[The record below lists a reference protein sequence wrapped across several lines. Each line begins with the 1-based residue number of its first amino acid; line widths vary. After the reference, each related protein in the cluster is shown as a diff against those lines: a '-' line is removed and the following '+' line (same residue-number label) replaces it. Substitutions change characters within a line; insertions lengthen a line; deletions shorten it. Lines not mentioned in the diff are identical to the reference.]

1 MLRFACYW
9 WVKIMENN
17 LRRTEFYFFI
27 FLEKIKEY
35 NVDISGLHHL
45 FLVQKKRDRGDLY
58 VVGEEWRGLMDRWIY
73 LATKKWGLQILG
85 QCSFNLCWSG
95 NIRFLQKEKIKN
107 TRIKNWIP
115 ILQQHYLSTIQNVIS
130 PFPPPSDWIRLRM
143 VQKAISRRV
152 L

>member
-1 MLRFACYW
+1 MLLMGQNF
-9 WVKIMENN
+9 VKI
-17 LRRTEFYFFI
+17 RRTEVYFFI
-27 FLEKIKEY
+27 FLEKIKKNTMLTY
-35 NVDISGLHHL
+35 QAYTIY
-45 FLVQKKRDRGDLY
+45 FRYRKREREVTFIIY

-95 NIRFLQKEKIKN
+95 IIRFLQKEKFKN
-107 TRIKNWIP
+107 ALIKNWIP